1 MGTIKPMGRNDR
13 RKMILPTS
21 AELKTKCAELR
32 RVVEHPNQEG
42 KILLKTGVTV
52 DRDPKVVMTTK
63 VDGIEIGYRVLPS
76 SPLELNAYFDR
87 EIFVKIPGYKFS
99 DLSEEE
105 RAKLMSTV
113 FECFIEAQ
121 QGKPHIEPIKED
133 CVLIRQRFM
142 VAFFHKFQSAFS
154 QVPGIPQ

>member
-1 MGTIKPMGRNDR
+1 MGGLKPMERNDR
-13 RKMILPTS
+13 RKMILPT
-21 AELKTKCAELR
+21 AAELR
-32 RVVEHPNQEG
+32 QKCADLRYIVEHQNKEG
-42 KILLKTGVTV
+42 KILLRTGVTV
-52 DRDPKVVMTTK
+52 DRDPKTVMTTK

-87 EIFVKIPGYKFS
+87 EIYIKIPGYKFS
-99 DLSEEE
+99 DLNEEE
-105 RAKLMSTV
+105 RTKLMSTV

-142 VAFFHKFQSAFS
+142 VAFFHKFRQSTI
-154 QVPGIPQ
+154 QVPGGMA